1 MSHSQFHCTGRVYL
15 DLHGLIFETSICYW
29 QDQPG
34 SPCVVRA
41 QPGPPQPPFR
51 NTPAAGVREGRSV
64 SPDRWSARGRGAA
77 AGHVPGPPRGS
88 PPPRPSVSV
97 CSTNSPRR
105 PGSAAGPGGVSFGS
119 LRVLECP
126 RARGDSLSDFEK
138 KCLPENFTP
147 HRALPQAENGALQA
161 AWAPSK
167 DAWDRRVRSGSLQKG
182 TAGERPPSPGPQRR
196 TRGVQEPSTRTL
208 KRTRQGPCNG
218 ESRKPL
224 DQSPKSATGEP

>member
-1 MSHSQFHCTGRVYL
+1 MCGA
-15 DLHGLIFETSICYW
+15 
-29 QDQPG
+29 
-34 SPCVVRA
+34 RA
-41 QPGPPQPPFR
+41 
-51 NTPAAGVREGRSV
+51 
-64 SPDRWSARGRGAA
+64 ARATAA
-77 AGHVPGPPRGS
+77 ALPQHPRRGGEGGSVGQSGPLERTWTGGRRRTRPRASPGLSATS
-88 PPPRPSVSV
+88 PLVSV

>member
-1 MSHSQFHCTGRVYL
+1 MWCCVRGPDRRRRRRRRRTTTLVVGGWVGGR
-15 DLHGLIFETSICYW
+15 
-29 QDQPG
+29 G
-34 SPCVVRA
+34 SV
-41 QPGPPQPPFR
+41 G
-51 NTPAAGVREGRSV
+51 
-64 SPDRWSARGRGAA
+64 PDRWSALGRGAAA

-88 PPPRPSVSV
+88 LPPRPSSQRAPPTAPADQAPQPAGGASVSALYV
-97 CSTNSPRR
+97 CSSA
-105 PGSAAGPGGVSFGS
+105 PGHGATLCQILRKSVFRSF
-119 LRVLECP
+119 
-126 RARGDSLSDFEK
+126 
-138 KCLPENFTP
+138 FTP

-167 DAWDRRVRSGSLQKG
+167 DAWDRRVRSGSLPKG

-196 TRGVQEPSTRTL
+196 TRGVQEPSTWTL